1 MGNYRNGK
9 ASHENTARPSA
20 QPKAAERRGENRH
33 TITAAAEIVDVA
45 SGARFTTRTSDL
57 GPGGCFVD
65 SLTPFPIGSKV
76 HVTVRQGETEFQVG
90 GAIVYSQ
97 MGLGMGIAFNE
108 LTFEQRLD
116 LEGWLVEVASGK
128 KRSMETTLSAKS
140 DNKLNDIH
148 RATLAELV
156 KLLVSK
162 RILTDSEAASLMQD
176 PIL

>member
-1 MGNYRNGK
+1 MHEYKDGK
-9 ASHENTARPSA
+9 ASRDKAIAPSA
-20 QPKAAERRGENRH
+20 QLKTAERRGANRH
-33 TITAAAEIVDVA
+33 SITASAEIVDIA

-65 SLTPFPIGSKV
+65 SLTPFPIGSQV

-90 GAIVYSQ
+90 GAVVYSQ
-97 MGLGMGIAFNE
+97 IGLGMGIAFDV

-128 KRSMETTLSAKS
+128 KRSMETPLAAKS
-140 DNKLNDIH
+140 EPNLNDIH
-148 RATLAELV
+148 RATVAGLI

-162 RILTDSEAASLMQD
+162 RILTDSEAASLLQE

>member
-1 MGNYRNGK
+1 MYDHNAGKDSRDK
-9 ASHENTARPSA
+9 ASRSSGQSKT
-20 QPKAAERRGENRH
+20 AERRGANRH

-76 HVTVRQGETEFQVG
+76 QVTVRQSDSEFQVG
-90 GAIVYSQ
+90 GAVVYSQ
-97 MGLGMGIAFNE
+97 VGLGMGIAFDE
-108 LTFEQRLD
+108 LTYEQRLD
-116 LEGWLVEVASGK
+116 LEAWLVEVATGK
-128 KRSMETTLSAKS
+128 SESLQKQVAPKTEPKLS
-140 DNKLNDIH
+140 DMH
-148 RATLAELV
+148 RATLAGLI

-162 RILTDSEAASLMQD
+162 RILTDSEAASLLQD

>member
-1 MGNYRNGK
+1 MYDHRDGK
-9 ASHENTARPSA
+9 SSRDKLAA
-20 QPKAAERRGENRH
+20 QSKTAERRGANRH

-65 SLTPFPIGSKV
+65 SLTHFPIGSKV
-76 HVTVRQGETEFQVG
+76 RVTVRQAESEFQVS
-90 GAIVYSQ
+90 GAVVYSQ
-97 MGLGMGIAFNE
+97 VGLGMGIAFAE

-116 LEGWLVEVASGK
+116 LEAWLVEVASGK
-128 KRSMETTLSAKS
+128 SESLQKQVAPKMEPKP
-140 DNKLNDIH
+140 NDLH
-148 RATLAELV
+148 RATLAGLI

-162 RILTDSEAASLMQD
+162 RILTDSEAASLLQD

>member
-1 MGNYRNGK
+1 MHDHNEGK
-9 ASHENTARPSA
+9 NLRDKLNRSSA
-20 QPKAAERRGENRH
+20 QSKTAERRGANRH

-76 HVTVRQGETEFQVG
+76 RVTVRQSDSEFQVG
-90 GAIVYSQ
+90 GAVVYSQ
-97 MGLGMGIAFNE
+97 VGLGMGIAFDE
-108 LTFEQRLD
+108 LTYEQRLD
-116 LEGWLVEVASGK
+116 LEAWLVEVATGK
-128 KRSMETTLSAKS
+128 SESLQKQVAPKTEPKLS
-140 DNKLNDIH
+140 DMH
-148 RATLAELV
+148 RATLAGLI